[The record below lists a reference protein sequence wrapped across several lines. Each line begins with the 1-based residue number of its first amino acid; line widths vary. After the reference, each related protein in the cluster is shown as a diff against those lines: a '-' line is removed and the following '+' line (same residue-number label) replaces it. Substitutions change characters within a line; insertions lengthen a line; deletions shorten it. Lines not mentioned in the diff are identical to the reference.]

1 MKCFS
6 RMLVAAALMT
16 AMAGTVAA
24 QSTSGV
30 LNTLEVQR
38 LVTVDTAAAHLTLS
52 NHYMALAERFAADA
66 ARYDAFASASSGNPN
81 HPVMVGTDARRLRE
95 AEAAM
100 VLSEGAREM
109 ATYHQFLS
117 MGMSAA
123 PPTNRAMFDGGFGAR
138 ALTALEVGT
147 AIAVARTAADHF
159 TLEEYFRMQATRSSA
174 DANEH
179 AVMANRLRVSG
190 QRRGSE
196 FAAMHCDRLA
206 HDARKAAAHA
216 RAAATLQHQLANL
229 G

>member
-1 MKCFS
+1 
-6 RMLVAAALMT
+6 
-16 AMAGTVAA
+16 
-24 QSTSGV
+24 
-30 LNTLEVQR
+30 
-38 LVTVDTAAAHLTLS
+38 
-52 NHYMALAERFAADA
+52 MALADKFAADA
-66 ARYDAFASASSGNPN
+66 ARYDAFASVSWGNPN
-81 HPVMVGTDARRLRE
+81 HPVMVGTDTRRLRQ

-100 VLSEGAREM
+100 VLSEDARAM
-109 ATYHQFLS
+109 AAYHQFLS

-138 ALTALEVGT
+138 ALTASEVSR
-147 AIAVARTAADHF
+147 AIAAARTAADHF

-196 FAAMHCDRLA
+196 FAVMHCERLA
-206 HDARKAAAHA
+206 NEARKAATQA
-216 RAAATLQHQLANL
+216 RVAAALQHQLANL

>member
-6 RMLVAAALMT
+6 RTLVAAALMA
-16 AMAGTVAA
+16 AMAGTATA

-30 LNTLEVQR
+30 LNTLELQR
-38 LVTVDTAAAHLTLS
+38 LVAIDTAAAHLALS
-52 NHYMALAERFAADA
+52 NHYMALADRFAADA
-66 ARYDAFASASSGNPN
+66 ARYDAFATAASGNPN
-81 HPVMVGTDARRLRE
+81 HPMAGADARRVRE

-100 VLSEGAREM
+100 VLSEGARAM

-138 ALTALEVGT
+138 ALTASEVRG
-147 AIAVARTAADHF
+147 AVAAARTAADHF
-159 TLEEYFRMQATRSSA
+159 TLEEYFRVQAAHRSA
-174 DANEH
+174 DADEH
-179 AVMANRLRVSG
+179 AIMANRLRVSG

-196 FAAMHCDRLA
+196 FAAMHCERLA
-206 HDARKAAAHA
+206 NDARKAAADA
-216 RAAATLQHQLANL
+216 RAAAALQHQLANF